1 MGEPVK
7 ILELAKQMIKLSGL
21 KVKDADNLDG
31 DIEIIFT
38 GLKPGEKL
46 FEELIIDAKSEKTKN
61 PLIFKA
67 NEKGIE
73 NELLLENLEIL
84 KYHVKKRNIKESINI
99 ISNLVQEWEKSP
111 FYQTLENRLKHN
123 ILINFH
129 LNNIYSLLIIFL
141 FF

>member
-1 MGEPVK
+1 
-7 ILELAKQMIKLSGL
+7 MIKLSGL

-111 FYQTLENRLKHN
+111 FYQTLE
-123 ILINFH
+123 
-129 LNNIYSLLIIFL
+129 
-141 FF
+141 